1 MAHDR
6 RDLTEGFLFTDQYQL
21 TMSQVYWKQG
31 LHERPALFDYF
42 FRRYPDYG
50 RHQAGYAVSAGLGW
64 LLDWIE
70 ATKVT
75 DDDLALLRSQ
85 LDVNGSPRF
94 DEGFLAWLKEAG
106 DFSSVSIRA
115 VPEGRVIHAHAPAA
129 IVEGPLAVAQILET
143 SLLNHLNYQTLVA
156 TKASRVSEA
165 AQGSPVLEFGMRRGP
180 ASGANAGGR
189 AALIGGANA
198 TSNVGVSHYLDSESA
213 GTHAHSLVQLFMAIG
228 EGEVGAFR
236 AYAEVYPDETV
247 LLVDTIDTLE
257 SGIPNAIIVFN
268 ELREEGHEPVGI
280 RLDSGDLAH
289 LAVRSAAMLDQAGF
303 PEARIVL
310 SSELDEL
317 AMWQI
322 RAQISEEAARY
333 DVDATAL
340 LARLVYGVGTRL
352 ITSHGYSALGGVYKL
367 VAIEE
372 DEAWTP
378 AIKISDTPEK
388 MPIPGDKRVWRVY
401 DSRGLATADVVSA
414 ADEDLTTV
422 GEIDLYHPHREGV
435 VRRLTDVVSAEE
447 LLVPAY
453 ENGKRLDGSPDLDAL
468 RAWRSADLARLD
480 PGVRRMV
487 NPHVYH
493 VSLTEKLKELQ
504 RRLVADARAGKMSA
518 E

>member
-1 MAHDR
+1 MAYDR
-6 RDLTEGFLFTDQYQL
+6 RSLTEGFLFTDQYQL
-21 TMSQVYWKQG
+21 TMAQVYWKQG

-50 RHQAGYAVSAGLGW
+50 RHQAGYAVTAGLGW

-70 ATKVT
+70 ATRVT

-85 LDVNGSPRF
+85 TDVTGSPRF

-106 DFSSVSIRA
+106 DFTSVSIRA
-115 VPEGRVIHAHAPAA
+115 VPEGRVVHAHAPIAV
-129 IVEGPLAVAQILET
+129 VEGPLAVTQILET

-156 TKASRVSEA
+156 TKASRVTEA
-165 AQGSPVLEFGMRRGP
+165 AHGSPVLEFGMRRGP
-180 ASGANAGGR
+180 DVGANAGGR
-189 AALIGGANA
+189 AALIGGASA
-198 TSNVGVSHYLDSESA
+198 TSNVGMAHYLDGEA
-213 GTHAHSLVQLFMAIG
+213 VGTHAHSLVQLFMAIG
-228 EGEVGAFR
+228 EGEIGAFR

-247 LLVDTIDTLE
+247 LLVDTIDTME
-257 SGIPNAIIVFN
+257 SGVPNAITVFH
-268 ELREEGHEPVGI
+268 ELRRAGHEPVGI

-289 LAVRSAAMLDQAGF
+289 LAVRSAAMLDEAGF
-303 PEARIVL
+303 PEPRIVL

-322 RAQISEEAARY
+322 RAQISEEAPRY
-333 DVDATAL
+333 DVDAEAV

-352 ITSHGYSALGGVYKL
+352 ITSHGYSALDGVYKL
-367 VAIEE
+367 VAIDTDEE
-372 DEAWTP
+372 WTP

-388 MPIPGDKRVWRVY
+388 MPIPGGKRVWRVY

-414 ADEDLTTV
+414 LDEDLTTV
-422 GEIDLYHPHREGV
+422 GETDLYHPHREGV
-435 VRRLTDVVSAEE
+435 VRRLTDIASAEE

-453 ENGKRLDGSPDLDAL
+453 DDGRRLEGSPDLDAL
-468 RAWRSADLARLD
+468 RAWRTADLARLD
-480 PGVRRMV
+480 PGVRRLV

-493 VSLTEKLKELQ
+493 VSLTAKVKELQ
-504 RRLVADARAGKMSA
+504 RGLVAQARAGNPSG

>member
-1 MAHDR
+1 MDR
-6 RDLTEGFLFTDQYQL
+6 RELTEGFLFTDQYQL
-21 TMSQVYWKQG
+21 TMAQVYWHRG

-50 RHQAGYAVSAGLGW
+50 RHQAGYAVTAGLGW

-70 ATKVT
+70 ATRVT
-75 DDDLALLRSQ
+75 DDDLELLRGQ
-85 LDVNGSPRF
+85 TDVTGSPRF

-106 DFSSVSIRA
+106 DFSAVSIRA
-115 VPEGRVIHAHAPAA
+115 VPEGRVVHAHAPIA
-129 IVEGPLAVAQILET
+129 IVEGPLAIAQILET

-156 TKASRVSEA
+156 TKASRVTESA
-165 AQGSPVLEFGMRRGP
+165 HGSPVLEFGMRRGP
-180 ASGANAGGR
+180 DVGANAGGR

-198 TSNVGVSHYLDSESA
+198 TSNVGVAHYLHSDPV
-213 GTHAHSLVQLFMAIG
+213 GTHAHSLVQLFMALG
-228 EGEVGAFR
+228 EGEIGAFR

-247 LLVDTIDTLE
+247 LLVDTIDTLQ
-257 SGIPNAIIVFN
+257 SGIPNAITVFN
-268 ELREEGHEPVGI
+268 ELRAAGHEPVGI

-289 LAVRSAAMLDQAGF
+289 LAVRSAAMLDEAGF

-322 RAQISEEAARY
+322 RAQISEEAVRY
-333 DVDATAL
+333 EVDAEAVL
-340 LARLVYGVGTRL
+340 SRLVYGVGTRL

-372 DEAWTP
+372 DGGWTP
-378 AIKISDTPEK
+378 AMKISDTPEK
-388 MPIPGDKRVWRVY
+388 MPIPGEKRVWRVY

-414 ADEDLTTV
+414 ADEELSAV
-422 GEIDLYHPHREGV
+422 GELDLYHPHREGV
-435 VRRLTDVVSAEE
+435 VRTIGDLAAAEE

-453 ENGKRLDGSPDLDAL
+453 HGGTRLDGSPSLEAM
-468 RAWRSADLARLD
+468 RAWRTADLARLD
-480 PGVRRMV
+480 PGVRRLV

-493 VSLTEKLKELQ
+493 VSLTARVKELQ
-504 RRLVADARAGKMSA
+504 RRLVAEARAGGPSA